1 MPVRTAEA
9 EWKGNLTEGS
19 GNLKVG
25 SGAFD
30 GSYSFA
36 SRFNEEGTATTNPEE
51 LIGAAHAG
59 CFTMALDAALTKAG
73 HSPER
78 LHTKASVRFEK
89 VGEGFEI
96 TKITLELEGEVPN
109 LSSEEFEKFANG
121 AKTNCPVSKALA
133 GTEIELVIK

>member
-25 SGAFD
+25 SGAFE
-30 GSYSFA
+30 GAYSFA
-36 SRFNEEGTATTNPEE
+36 SRFNEEGTAATNPEE

-73 HSPER
+73 HKPER
-78 LHTKASVRFEK
+78 LHTKASVRLDK
-89 VGEGFEI
+89 VGEGFGI
-96 TKITLELEGEVPN
+96 TKITLELDGEVPD
-109 LSSEEFEKFANG
+109 LSKDEFEKFAHT
-121 AKTNCPVSKALA
+121 AKANCPVSKALA
-133 GTEIELVIK
+133 GTEIELIIK